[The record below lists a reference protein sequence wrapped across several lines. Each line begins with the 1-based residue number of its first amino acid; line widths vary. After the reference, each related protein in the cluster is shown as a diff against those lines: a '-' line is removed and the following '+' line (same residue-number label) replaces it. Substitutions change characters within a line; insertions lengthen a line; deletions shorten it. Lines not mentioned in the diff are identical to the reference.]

1 MIVCSPNTVSL
12 QIMIVFQFTLDW
24 VVSCHSKQ
32 SWTHPFL
39 VLIVI
44 LKKILWSMSRFSK
57 GWSSWCVPLALIPA
71 DDTTPSPQPDSP
83 VKPGSGAE
91 GLVETHQDTA
101 GEKQE
106 EEEED
111 DPCCSERLLQF
122 MIRNFSQLNDQVLS
136 DPVFIRNLPWY
147 EHLHSKNRPLGTVC
161 QQWDYYTGR
170 ECICCWSHWYY
181 I

>member
-1 MIVCSPNTVSL
+1 MTRPFLSLRRVWLARLSSPLVQSNDCRWPEQGAFANHDYFSIYTGLSYKLSL
-12 QIMIVFQFTLDW
+12 QTILDTPIFGCDCHFTL
-24 VVSCHSKQ
+24 VYEQIQQRLRFTVCAPCH
-32 SWTHPFL
+32 
-39 VLIVI
+39 
-44 LKKILWSMSRFSK
+44 
-57 GWSSWCVPLALIPA
+57 A

-83 VKPGSGAE
+83 VKPGSGVE

-101 GEKQE
+101 GGKQE

-147 EHLHSKNRPLGTVC
+147 EHVLSKNRPLGTLC
-161 QQWDYYTGR
+161 QQ
-170 ECICCWSHWYY
+170 
-181 I
+181 